1 MSISYFP
8 VLISFSSVHYGI
20 PDKLTFG
27 GGVSGCGRYV
37 SIGSVV
43 FLKGHLCGLQIP
55 DQPRTSQSPLD
66 KADHIFKEY
75 WQVQP
80 TQSPSLS
87 LCHLCTWPLQ
97 RLYRS
102 KEEADSK
109 MAADI
114 RCLRS
119 NQFTTVTR
127 EGLDFLRC
135 IHSWKWC
142 WASGKRMMVVGLGVG
157 LNTLHF

>member
-1 MSISYFP
+1 M
-8 VLISFSSVHYGI
+8 
-20 PDKLTFG
+20 PDKLTSG
-27 GGVSGCGRYV
+27 GAASNCGRYV
-37 SIGSVV
+37 NMKCLVSEGPPVV
-43 FLKGHLCGLQIP
+43 GCRYQ
-55 DQPRTSQSPLD
+55 TSHVSHTLLWTRQNTSSKSTGRCP
-66 KADHIFKEY
+66 
-75 WQVQP
+75 Q
-80 TQSPSLS
+80 TQYSSLS
-87 LCHLCTWPLQ
+87 LSHLCTWPLQ

-109 MAADI
+109 MVADI

-119 NQFTTVTR
+119 NQFTTMTR

-157 LNTLHF
+157 LHF